1 MFHIKGWSYDV
12 SFWPIRGVLLDT
24 GNISATMVAKIVTVS
39 IIATPEI
46 LHIYISSGNNH
57 MSKHNKC
64 CTKEVY
70 LFYIHSYKREIL
82 NFYPQQLE
90 IVVFD

>member
-1 MFHIKGWSYDV
+1 MQHSTDV

-24 GNISATMVAKIVTVS
+24 GNISATMVAKMVTVS

-57 MSKHNKC
+57 MLCKHNNSY
-64 CTKEVY
+64 TKAV
-70 LFYIHSYKREIL
+70 
-82 NFYPQQLE
+82 
-90 IVVFD
+90 